1 MAGNIKGIIVE
12 IGGDTSGLQKALGK
26 VNSVTSNLSKE
37 LRSVNSLLKLDP
49 KNTELLEQKQKLLN
63 ESIETTQDKLK
74 QLQKIKDEADK
85 KMAQGTEINE
95 ENYRALQREIIKTE
109 KNLSSLKSG
118 LEKINSENS
127 NWVKASKK
135 VEEFGNKVD
144 KVSDKINKL
153 GNKASVATAGVVGV
167 GTLITTTA
175 GTLETAVDKYIATTN
190 TAILET
196 EKYKSLIKEISEDNF
211 GDGYE
216 DIASAMSAVTMQ
228 IKDLNDS
235 DLKNITEQAI
245 ALRDLFG
252 YDVNESIRAVK
263 ALMDNFNISAE
274 DAFDLIAQGKK
285 QGLDFSNELLDNV
298 NEYSV
303 QFNKLG
309 LSAQDMFNIFKVG
322 AENGAFNLD
331 KIGDAVKEFSI
342 RAIDGSNATIDGFQ
356 RIGLNADEM
365 AKKFANGGEEAKQA
379 FVEVV
384 NRLGNMDDKVSQ
396 SIAGV
401 DLFGTMWEDLGPTV
415 VTSFSKMNSGIKQSS
430 GTMQES
436 IDTLY
441 NSTQKRAEKTIKKI
455 TNLGSKLGDKL
466 LPVID
471 DLIDKA
477 IEFVDGLEDMSDE
490 ELENIIN
497 IGLMVAAAGP
507 LIKILGTVGKG
518 VSSATK
524 AVNILTQ
531 AIGVSTGKITSN
543 SKAVNNLAK
552 GLKAIISPAGLVTT
566 TLAGVAIASEI
577 VDKNIQKELEDTK
590 NLNEEIKNNIDSRN
604 NVISSIEEQKNASL
618 AEINNVERLKDELS
632 NLVDENGKI
641 KEGYQARVDFILNE
655 LNNALGTEIK
665 RNGELIESYQDL
677 QKNIDDMILK
687 RKAEIILEANEEEY
701 KEAIKNKNDAY
712 KDYIKTE
719 QKLLEITEE
728 YNKLLKEREKGF
740 IGSENSLYEGTHKI
754 KEYGEQIKELTN
766 NLNKQDEQLKK
777 YNQSIQT
784 YEKNSELFFE
794 GGAENLKK
802 IGESIAVTQENI
814 TQTSNQESAKRISAQ
829 IKANEEIKK
838 QYDLE
843 VKYNK
848 NAKDSIYQ
856 TNLNESQKNLQ
867 IIVDELIAMTNTTNE
882 LSPDVIEAWNVLAK
896 NSRAEYNAAISKMP
910 QDMQDKI
917 NNITGIVR
925 NDVSVKEAVKF
936 LGNEAENQIKDN
948 NGFKEAGENWLK
960 GLLIGLNNNT
970 LQGNIFSSLY
980 AFGVKVLNG
989 IKQAWDEHS
998 PSKETEK
1005 AAENLL
1011 KGIPIGLK
1019 KVEPRVLKETE
1030 QVAKRILE
1038 KFNNF
1043 DTNNFNTTGL
1053 QKELTKQVN
1062 AIIKNKTIVP
1072 NITINTQ
1079 HLDTNE
1085 LDRIVTYV
1093 NKKFGQK
1100 Y

>member
-109 KNLSSLKSG
+109 KNLSSLKNG

-144 KVSDKINKL
+144 EVSDKINKF
-153 GNKASVATAGVVGV
+153 GNKASVVTAGVVGV

-342 RAIDGSNATIDGFQ
+342 RAIDGSNTTIDGFQ

-415 VTSFSKMNSGIKQSS
+415 VTSFSKMDSGIKQSS
-430 GTMQES
+430 DTMQES

-543 SKAVNNLAK
+543 SKAVNALSKGLNGLVSPLGLAAASVGYLTLCYNLATK
-552 GLKAIISPAGLVTT
+552 EYKNQTEEIQKLTESID
-566 TLAGVAIASEI
+566 SEI
-577 VDKNIQKELEDTK
+577 SSRTNAIKIANENMNA
-590 NLNEEIKNNIDSRN
+590 NLNEISNI
-604 NVISSIEEQKNASL
+604 Q
-618 AEINNVERLKDELS
+618 RLKDEL
-632 NLVDENGKI
+632 NKLVDENGKV
-641 KEGYQARVDFILNE
+641 KDGYQARVDFILNE
-655 LNNALGTEIK
+655 LNNALGTEYS
-665 RNGELIESYQDL
+665 RNEDIINSYKEL
-677 QKNIDDMILK
+677 QKNVDELIAKK
-687 RKAEIILEANEEEY
+687 RAQIVLEADEEKY

-712 KDYIKTE
+712 ETYLDIQDKIIAKEKEIANFEKMHKYAMDISDMSNYE
-719 QKLLEITEE
+719 DLQKQLEDLNASLKNSQNEINE
-728 YNKLLKEREKGF
+728 YN
-740 IGSENSLYEGTHKI
+740 NSITR
-754 KEYGEQIKELTN
+754 
-766 NLNKQDEQLKK
+766 
-777 YNQSIQT
+777 
-784 YEKNSELFFE
+784 YEKNSELIIE
-794 GGAENLKK
+794 GGLDNYKKVYNSIVETETNTTAVQANEMTKRITNLQKT
-802 IGESIAVTQENI
+802 IAKNTELYNLEAK
-814 TQTSNQESAKRISAQ
+814 NNKSAKD
-829 IKANEEIKK
+829 N
-838 QYDLE
+838 
-843 VKYNK
+843 
-848 NAKDSIYQ
+848 IYQ
-856 TNLNESQKNLQ
+856 TNLSESQKNLQ
-867 IIVDELIAMTNTTNE
+867 IIIDELIAMTNTTNE
-882 LSPDVIEAWNVLAK
+882 LSPDVIEAWNILAK

-910 QDMQDKI
+910 EDMQDKI

-925 NDVSVKEAVKF
+925 NDVSVKEAVRF
-936 LGNEAENQIKDN
+936 LGDEAVKEVQKKDA
-948 NGFKEAGENWLK
+948 FKEAGKDWLRGINEGINDK
-960 GLLIGLNNNT
+960 LLRQQALSSMYGFGVEGLNAIR
-970 LQGNIFSSLY
+970 Q
-980 AFGVKVLNG
+980 
-989 IKQAWDEHS
+989 QAWDEHS

-1019 KVEPRVLKETE
+1019 KVEPNVLKETE

-1038 KFNNF
+1038 KFDNF

-1072 NITINTQ
+1072 NVTINTQ